1 MGIHKD
7 SMEFLSQIYEICIKQ
22 GSYQI
27 ERSTYMDLSK
37 ENRQYLEQCFNYLK
51 QKGYIQNYAPCAG
64 FPISVEMT
72 PDGIQVVEKICPTPS
87 TAAVTN
93 IVYGDNYGITGN
105 NAVGNTISNIATF
118 DDIRSLISSKVDEDD
133 QQKLLDAL
141 KPLYDRLDIGA
152 PIEKG
157 MLSTISENL
166 EKYQTVLGAVLSS
179 VTAFLT
185 APK

>member
-1 MGIHKD
+1 M
-7 SMEFLSQIYEICIKQ
+7 
-22 GSYQI
+22 
-27 ERSTYMDLSK
+27 
-37 ENRQYLEQCFNYLK
+37 
-51 QKGYIQNYAPCAG
+51 
-64 FPISVEMT
+64 
-72 PDGIQVVEKICPTPS
+72 
-87 TAAVTN
+87 
-93 IVYGDNYGITGN
+93 
-105 NAVGNTISNIATF
+105 GNTISNVATF